1 MAMSGPSVW
10 QRALRLLA
18 RREHSR
24 AELARKL
31 APHGTPE
38 EIAEALARLERTGLL
53 SDERCAR
60 AFVAARAERS
70 GRRLLELRLRERG
83 LDDALIDEVLDALEA
98 ESSEVERAA
107 ALWRKRF
114 GTPPAD
120 AKEWARQARFL
131 ASRGFSPSIVT
142 RLLRDPP
149 EDFTELFP
157 DTEP

>member
-38 EIAEALARLERTGLL
+38 EIEEALARLERTGLL

-70 GRRLLELRLRERG
+70 GRRLLEMRLRERG
-83 LDDALIDEVLDALEA
+83 LDEALIDEVLDALEA

-107 ALWRKRF
+107 ALWRRRF

-131 ASRGFSPSIVT
+131 ASRGFSPSLVT

-149 EDFTELFP
+149 EDATPSFP